1 MPPKGDWQ
9 AQSSSKSIA
18 DRAAAEA
25 ASTAS
30 RVLLSEPFETGKSTN
45 LEATIWAPTQN
56 TWIGVGTDLISE
68 TTGEARSFYLLSDRY
83 SGVDGGESWSEGSQS
98 RSVFV
103 SQVPPG
109 KYVLRLEPESDAGK
123 APASFR
129 VRLRSGVPRI
139 WQLVVTLFLLMLG
152 PAWLGFSKMA
162 FEGRRWSESDF
173 TPAGTVREDGGDSD
187 DGR

>member
-1 MPPKGDWQ
+1 M
-9 AQSSSKSIA
+9 A
-18 DRAAAEA
+18 DRATAEA
-25 ASTAS
+25 AAAAG
-30 RVLLSEPFETGKSTN
+30 RVLLSEPFETAKSTN

-98 RSVFV
+98 RSVYV

-129 VRLRSGVPRI
+129 VRLPERRPAPLAARRHARPPDAGPDLARLLEDGVRGTA
-139 WQLVVTLFLLMLG
+139 LVGKRFHVG
-152 PAWLGFSKMA
+152 GHGA
-162 FEGRRWSESDF
+162 GRR
-173 TPAGTVREDGGDSD
+173 R
-187 DGR
+187 RQRQ